1 MNLTSLR
8 ARKPK
13 YASSNGHDKE
23 ETTGRAVNCIDDKK
37 KKKTREVGK
46 EIFRIRVSKGKT

>member
-8 ARKPK
+8 ARKPN

-37 KKKTREVGK
+37 KDKRGRKGDIQDQGK
-46 EIFRIRVSKGKT
+46 